1 MSLKLFNTL
10 SKSKEVFNPINVN
23 DIKIYACGPT
33 LYNNPHIG
41 NFRPIIIFDVLYRFL
56 RHHYGINNVTYVRNI
71 TDIDD
76 KIINRS
82 LELAISTED
91 LVKSVKEIYHDN
103 LSKLQIL
110 PPSYEP
116 HATEY
121 IPKMIEMI
129 EDLVKNNFA
138 YVSDNHVLFESK
150 KYQNY
155 GELSKLSLKDII
167 SGARVEVANYKKN
180 PEDFVLWKPSKDDEP
195 SWASPWG
202 EGRPGW
208 HIECSAMIA
217 ELLGPTIDIHAGGL
231 DLIFPHH
238 ENEIAQSS
246 CYHNAKMANYWLHNG
261 FINFKGEKMSKS
273 IGNITIIDDLLKKV
287 NPMVIKYSL
296 LSTHYRQPI
305 DFSDDLLN
313 YSENIISKWRD
324 FICEPTEIV
333 YDEEFIN
340 SLNDDLNTPMAL
352 MRIQQIYAKI
362 KKDPKNKGLLN
373 TFNCCLDLIGLVPS
387 FKKNELDLD
396 NEFIE
401 NIITRR
407 NEAKK
412 LKNFELADQLRAD
425 LLDKGILLEDTKDGT
440 IWKKI

>member
-305 DFSDDLLN
+305 DLSDDLLN